1 MNPLEWF
8 GLHCSVCGKG
18 KTNFNWC
25 RTCNA
30 EHFRQ
35 NFKNWTSGNKD
46 IDKFIQDAQLLAGED
61 FEVLEWIPYEKFY
74 DVKFIAKGGFGEVY
88 KAKWTDGLI
97 KKWDDKKRDWE
108 RLRANDF
115 VALKALS
122 DSKDVSLEF
131 IREITFHRDLN
142 SGSIIKLYGITQ
154 DPETKNYMMVLEYA
168 ENGGLR
174 NYLDHN
180 KLNWEKKIRNIH
192 YIALG
197 LVEIHQK
204 GLIHRDLHIGNI
216 LMNDTNTCITDMGL
230 CRPAGASDKT
240 AIYGVLPYIAPEVLR
255 GKNYTEAS
263 DIYSFGIIMYEIISG
278 LRPYNDVGHDENLTI
293 SICQGLRPTFNIK
306 VPQLIKYLIDECLNA
321 NPSDRPTAEEIKS
334 ILCTWWGEI
343 DDNMNNPS
351 IQSELIRQIREAEKI
366 NNDNF
371 SNLSTSGRASD
382 SCINSSTSPIYIS
395 SRTHPEAFYVSRP
408 LSFKN
413 LPEPKN
419 SDISYKRYTTKD
431 SMGNQ

>member
-168 ENGGLR
+168 ENG
-174 NYLDHN
+174 
-180 KLNWEKKIRNIH
+180 
-192 YIALG
+192 
-197 LVEIHQK
+197 
-204 GLIHRDLHIGNI
+204 
-216 LMNDTNTCITDMGL
+216 
-230 CRPAGASDKT
+230 
-240 AIYGVLPYIAPEVLR
+240 
-255 GKNYTEAS
+255 
-263 DIYSFGIIMYEIISG
+263 
-278 LRPYNDVGHDENLTI
+278 
-293 SICQGLRPTFNIK
+293 
-306 VPQLIKYLIDECLNA
+306 
-321 NPSDRPTAEEIKS
+321 DRPTAEEIKS

-431 SMGNQ
+431 SMEYCRINVENNNTGRLE

>member
-1 MNPLEWF
+1 
-8 GLHCSVCGKG
+8 
-18 KTNFNWC
+18 
-25 RTCNA
+25 
-30 EHFRQ
+30 
-35 NFKNWTSGNKD
+35 
-46 IDKFIQDAQLLAGED
+46 
-61 FEVLEWIPYEKFY
+61 
-74 DVKFIAKGGFGEVY
+74 
-88 KAKWTDGLI
+88 
-97 KKWDDKKRDWE
+97 
-108 RLRANDF
+108 
-115 VALKALS
+115 
-122 DSKDVSLEF
+122 
-131 IREITFHRDLN
+131 
-142 SGSIIKLYGITQ
+142 
-154 DPETKNYMMVLEYA
+154 
-168 ENGGLR
+168 
-174 NYLDHN
+174 
-180 KLNWEKKIRNIH
+180 
-192 YIALG
+192 
-197 LVEIHQK
+197 
-204 GLIHRDLHIGNI
+204 
-216 LMNDTNTCITDMGL
+216 
-230 CRPAGASDKT
+230 
-240 AIYGVLPYIAPEVLR
+240 
-255 GKNYTEAS
+255 
-263 DIYSFGIIMYEIISG
+263 MYEIISG

-431 SMGNQ
+431 SMEYCRINVENNNTGNNTFL